1 MKDNNLIINVGRQ
14 VGSGGN
20 LVALALGR
28 KFGIPVYDQELI
40 SKVAEESGFSK
51 DLFMKSDEKRNLLAL
66 SSFIVDVGRFGSA
79 DNYVSDNQLF
89 VIQSNVIRSIADKGP
104 AIFIG
109 RCSDYILRDRH
120 CLDVFITA
128 TDAVRIKRV
137 AGRMNISAEQAES
150 LMRKKD
156 RTRET
161 YYNYFTFGN
170 WGVAS
175 NYDLCVDS
183 SILGIDGTADMIIDF
198 CRRSGLLSKDAVLP
212 LGVAGGETG
221 K

>member
-1 MKDNNLIINVGRQ
+1 MEDKKLIINVGRQ
-14 VGSGGN
+14 FGSGGK
-20 LVALALGR
+20 LVALALG
-28 KFGIPVYDQELI
+28 KKLGIPVYDQELI
-40 SKVAEESGFSK
+40 SKAAEQSGFSK
-51 DLFMKSDEKRNLLAL
+51 ELFAKSDEKRNLLAL

-89 VIQSNVIRSIADKGP
+89 VIQSNVIRSIADKGS

-109 RCSDYILRDRH
+109 RCADYILRDRP
-120 CLDVFITA
+120 CLDVFISA
-128 TDAVRIKRV
+128 SDEVRIKRV
-137 AGRMNISAEQAES
+137 AERMGITPEQAES
-150 LMRKKD
+150 LMQKKD

-183 SILGIDGTADMIIDF
+183 SVLGIDGTADMIIDF
-198 CRRSGLLSKDAVLP
+198 CHRAKLIDDLP
-212 LGVAGGETG
+212 RGVQGETE
-221 K
+221 

>member
-1 MKDNNLIINVGRQ
+1 MEDKKLIINVGRQ
-14 VGSGGN
+14 FGSGGK

-28 KFGIPVYDQELI
+28 KLGIPVYDQELI
-40 SKVAEESGFSK
+40 SKAAEQSGFSK
-51 DLFMKSDEKRNLLAL
+51 ELFAKSDEKRNLLAL

-89 VIQSNVIRSIADKGP
+89 VIQSNVIRSIADKGS

-109 RCSDYILRDRH
+109 RCADYILRDRP
-120 CLDVFITA
+120 CLDVFISA
-128 TDAVRIKRV
+128 SDEVRIKRV
-137 AGRMNISAEQAES
+137 AERMGITPEQAES
-150 LMRKKD
+150 LMQKKD

-183 SILGIDGTADMIIDF
+183 SVLGIDGTADMIIDF
-198 CRRSGLLSKDAVLP
+198 CHRAKLIDDLP
-212 LGVAGGETG
+212 RGVQGETE
-221 K
+221 

>member
-1 MKDNNLIINVGRQ
+1 MEDKKLIINVGRQ
-14 VGSGGN
+14 FGSGGK
-20 LVALALGR
+20 LVALALG
-28 KFGIPVYDQELI
+28 KKLGIPVYDQELI
-40 SKVAEESGFSK
+40 SKAAEQSGFSK
-51 DLFMKSDEKRNLLAL
+51 ELFAKSDEKRNLLAL

-89 VIQSNVIRSIADKGP
+89 VIQSNVIRSIADKGS

-109 RCSDYILRDRH
+109 RCADYILRDRP
-120 CLDVFITA
+120 CLDVFISA
-128 TDAVRIKRV
+128 SDEVRIKRV
-137 AGRMNISAEQAES
+137 AERMGITPEQAES
-150 LMRKKD
+150 LMQKKD

-183 SILGIDGTADMIIDF
+183 SVLGIDGTADMIIDF
-198 CRRSGLLSKDAVLP
+198 CHMAKLIDDLP
-212 LGVAGGETG
+212 GGVQGETE
-221 K
+221 